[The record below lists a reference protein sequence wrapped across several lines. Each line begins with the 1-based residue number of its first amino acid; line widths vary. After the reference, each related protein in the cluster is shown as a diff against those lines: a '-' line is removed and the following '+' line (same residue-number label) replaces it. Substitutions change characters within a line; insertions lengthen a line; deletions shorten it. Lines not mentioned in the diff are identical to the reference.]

1 MASNEAN
8 NIFFLEGESP
18 TLNET
23 NMSLELNSILKLT
36 FVKHGDL
43 HSVVWIVSLK
53 CLDKLNRTLC
63 SLVLFRQFWK
73 REKHPLEECYF

>member
-23 NMSLELNSILKLT
+23 NMSLELNRILKLT

-43 HSVVWIVSLK
+43 HSVV
-53 CLDKLNRTLC
+53 
-63 SLVLFRQFWK
+63 
-73 REKHPLEECYF
+73 